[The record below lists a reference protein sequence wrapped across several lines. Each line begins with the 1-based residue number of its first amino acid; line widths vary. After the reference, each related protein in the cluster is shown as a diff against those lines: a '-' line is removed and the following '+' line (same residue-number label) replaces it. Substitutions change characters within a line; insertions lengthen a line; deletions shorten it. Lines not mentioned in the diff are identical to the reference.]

1 MIARIALL
9 ALGLVLASQLTAV
22 PDARAQCRLCE
33 TPTTAPEADASEG
46 PIDLQIEASLD
57 FDRLVVM
64 GAGEGTATL
73 RPDGTRQVSGSVEA
87 ISGRAMVGAA
97 RVRGEPG
104 RMVRIDLPSRIELR
118 SLEGARISIDEI
130 VTDLSESP
138 RLDSAG
144 NLTFR
149 FGGRIRLSGNSDGDF
164 RGDLP
169 ITVEYL

>member
-1 MIARIALL
+1 MTARTALL
-9 ALGLVLASQLTAV
+9 AIAIATAAWLAAV

-33 TPTTAPEADASEG
+33 KPTMAPEAIGKQEA
-46 PIDLQIEASLD
+46 IELHVEAGLD

-64 GAGEGTATL
+64 DAGEGSATL
-73 RPDGTRQVSGSVEA
+73 LPDGTRQVSGSVEA
-87 ISGRAMVGAA
+87 ISGRAMVGEA

-104 RMVRIDLPSRIELR
+104 RAIRIELPRRVDMHSVSGGRVTIDQITSDLPSM
-118 SLEGARISIDEI
+118 
-130 VTDLSESP
+130 P

-144 NLTFR
+144 KLMFR
-149 FGGRIRLSGNSDGDF
+149 FGGRIRVTGSADGDF

>member
-1 MIARIALL
+1 MTARTALL
-9 ALGLVLASQLTAV
+9 AIALTTAAWLAAA

-33 TPTTAPEADASEG
+33 KPTTAPQADGEEAAIE
-46 PIDLQIEASLD
+46 LQVEAGLD

-64 GAGEGTATL
+64 DAGEGSATL
-73 RPDGTRQVSGSVEA
+73 LPDGTRQVSGSVEA
-87 ISGRAMVGAA
+87 ISGRAVVGAA

-104 RMVRIDLPSRIELR
+104 RAIRIELPARVDMHSLSGGRITIDRITSDLPSM
-118 SLEGARISIDEI
+118 
-130 VTDLSESP
+130 P

-149 FGGRIRLSGNSDGDF
+149 FGGRIRVTGNADGDF
-164 RGDLP
+164 RGNLP